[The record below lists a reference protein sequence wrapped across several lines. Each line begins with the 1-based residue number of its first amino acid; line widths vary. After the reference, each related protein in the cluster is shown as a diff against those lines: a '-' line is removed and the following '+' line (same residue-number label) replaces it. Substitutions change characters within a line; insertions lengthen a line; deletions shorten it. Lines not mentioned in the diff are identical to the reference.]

1 MNQKTNVIAMPIASG
16 PTPFEQAITE
26 VIAALADQA
35 AADYHVWD
43 GKYAA
48 EQVAEAVATI
58 VKAHHAEISLVRR
71 RTVRGEVE
79 AARALERSRAYELV
93 ADHVKATAAKL
104 LEENARLFTHVS
116 QLTARIQH
124 VNDALGAAPI
134 PEKGDRYIRV
144 ADVLA
149 AMDKADRPY
158 PWPAPAP
165 FIAGIA
171 VDDSHHIGWFVNL
184 QQETITHLFVGWA
197 AVLHSPLQSVVE
209 PVFRVHGRPVPE
221 SQLSAAGWR
230 LDTLR

>member
-1 MNQKTNVIAMPIASG
+1 MNQTKSNVIAMPIAG
-16 PTPFEQAITE
+16 PTPFEQATDDIL
-26 VIAALADQA
+26 AALPTQLT
-35 AADYHVWD
+35 
-43 GKYAA
+43 A
-48 EQVAEAVATI
+48 EERQQAVALI
-58 VKAHHAEISLVRR
+58 ARAHFAEIAHARR
-71 RTVRGEVE
+71 RISRGEQE
-79 AARALERSRAYELV
+79 AGQALERSRAFELV
-93 ADHVKATAAKL
+93 ADHVKATAGRL
-104 LEENARLFTHVS
+104 LDENARLYSHVS
-116 QLTARIQH
+116 QLTARIQY
-124 VNDALGAAPI
+124 VNDALAQAPI

-171 VDDSHHIGWFVNL
+171 VDDSHHLGRFVNL
-184 QQETITHLFVGWA
+184 DGETITHLFVGWA

-230 LDTLR
+230 LEALR